1 MTPGGRGADGFDLVF
16 RAPRVVTAAGEVAG
30 CVGVRD
36 GRVAA
41 IEPLE
46 AALSGER
53 TVTLSGDEVLLPGLV
68 DTHVHVNQPGRTE
81 WEGFASA
88 TRAAAAGGVTT
99 ILDMPLNSIPP
110 TVDVA
115 ALEVKRKAAAGQLH
129 VDVGFLGGAVPG
141 NLGDLRGLH
150 DAGVFGFKCFLVD
163 SGVEEFPPLDAGRL
177 DRYLQVLGGFPAP
190 LLVHAEDAASIERAP
205 AAHGG
210 RYADFLRSRPREAE
224 NLAVA
229 RVIDAARRTGASAHV
244 LHLSSSEALPMLR
257 GARQDGVRVSVETCP
272 HYLTFDAETIRDGA
286 TELKCCPP
294 IREADNRERLWR
306 GLAEGVIDV
315 VVSDHSPC
323 TPDLKRLDTGDF
335 GTAWGG
341 IASIQLGLPAVWT
354 AARARGHA
362 LEDVVRWMAEGPADL
377 AGLRRKGRIALGGD
391 ADLCVFA
398 PDQEFVV
405 DAGRLHHRH
414 PVTPYAGRTLAG
426 VVRATWLRGHQVT
439 GDRRRGALLNR
450 GEA

>member
-1 MTPGGRGADGFDLVF
+1 M
-16 RAPRVVTAAGEVAG
+16 VTAAGEVAS

-46 AALSGER
+46 AALAGEQ

-129 VDVGFLGGAVPG
+129 VDVGLLGGAIPG

-163 SGVEEFPPLDAGRL
+163 SGVEEFPPLDVEQL
-177 DRYLQVLGGFPAP
+177 DRYLEVLGGFPAL
-190 LLVHAEDAASIERAP
+190 LLVHAEDADAIERAP

-229 RVIDAARRTGASAHV
+229 RAIEGARRTGASVHV
-244 LHLSSSEALPMLR
+244 LHLSSSDALPMLHR
-257 GARQDGVRVSVETCP
+257 ARQDGVRVSVETCP

-294 IREADNRERLWR
+294 IREADNRERLWQ
-306 GLAEGVIDV
+306 GLADGVIDI

-341 IASIQLGLPAVWT
+341 IASIQLSLPAVWT
-354 AARARGHA
+354 AARTRGHTLA
-362 LEDVVRWMAEGPADL
+362 DVVRWMAEGPAGVV
-377 AGLRRKGRIALGGD
+377 GLRRKGRIAVGGD

-398 PDQEFVV
+398 PDQAFEV

-414 PVTPYAGRTLAG
+414 PVTPYAGRTLTG
-426 VVRATWLRGHQVT
+426 EVRGTWLRGQEVT